1 MTQLYDI
8 LIIGGG
14 INGTAIARDAAGRG
28 LKVLLCEKDDLAS
41 HTSSASTKLI
51 HGGLRYLE
59 YYEFN
64 LVRKALKEREVLLRA
79 APHIIWPLRFILPY
93 DKGLRPAWFLR
104 LGLFVYDYLGGRK
117 LLPATKTIKLQ
128 SGTHKGVLK
137 QHLKKGFEYSDCWVE
152 DARLVT
158 LNAIDAFER
167 GAEVLTRTEV
177 RNVDTL
183 QDIYS
188 AEIVEKGISRTVHAK
203 SIVNAAG
210 PWVEEVLFKINR
222 DEKFSGLRLIKGS
235 HIVTKKLFSGNHS
248 YIFQNSDERI
258 IFAIPYEKNYTLIGT
273 TDIPYEAEVESVQ
286 ISDEEVRYLCEAAS
300 EYFTKPITK
309 KDVVWTYS
317 GVRPLFDD
325 NNENASAITR
335 DYILKVEEFSP
346 GAPFLSVYGGK
357 ITTSRVLAEQAIEKL
372 TKYLKPKSGAWT
384 HDASLPGGD
393 ISQADFDGFYDEL
406 RRIYP
411 SIADSILHH
420 LARAYGTR
428 VHKLLELSGFELGQH
443 FGSMLTEAEANYL
456 IRFEWAKT
464 ADDVMWRRTKLGLHM
479 SEKERGDFAQWF
491 NENVKPLNNVLGRKK
506 TLRG

>member
-1 MTQLYDI
+1 MAQLYDI

-59 YYEFN
+59 HYEFK
-64 LVRKALKEREVLLRA
+64 LVRKALKEREILLSA

-104 LGLFVYDYLGGRK
+104 LGLFVYDHLGGRK

-128 SGTHKGVLK
+128 SGIHEGVLK

-158 LNAIDAFER
+158 LNTIDAFER
-167 GAEVLTRTEV
+167 GAEILTRTEV
-177 RNVDTL
+177 QNIDII
-183 QDIYS
+183 QDLYS
-188 AEIVEKGISRTVHAK
+188 AEIVEKGIARTVHAK

-210 PWVEEVLFKINR
+210 PWVEEVLFKIKR
-222 DEKFSGLRLIKGS
+222 DQNFSGLRLIKGS
-235 HIVTKKLFSGNHS
+235 HIVTKKLFSGDHS
-248 YIFQNSDERI
+248 YIFQNSDGRI

-273 TDIPYEAEVESVQ
+273 TDIPFEAEDGSVQ

-309 KDVVWTYS
+309 KDVVWTYT

-335 DYILKVEEFSP
+335 DYILKIEEFTP
-346 GAPFLSVYGGK
+346 GSPFLSVYGGK
-357 ITTSRVLAEQAIEKL
+357 ITTSRVLAEHALEKL
-372 TKYLKPKSGAWT
+372 TKYLKPKSGTWT
-384 HDASLPGGD
+384 RDASLPGGD
-393 ISQADFDGFYDEL
+393 IPQADFDGFYDKL
-406 RRIYP
+406 RRVYP
-411 SIADSILHH
+411 SIPDSILHH
-420 LARAYGTR
+420 LGRAYGTR
-428 VHKLLELSGFELGQH
+428 VHKLLELSGFELGMQ
-443 FGSMLTEAEANYL
+443 FGSTLTEAEVNYL
-456 IRFEWAKT
+456 IQFEWAKT

-479 SEKERGDFAQWF
+479 SEDERTVFTNWF
-491 NENVKPLNNVLGRKK
+491 KRKAKKLTKVLPD
-506 TLRG
+506 TS